1 MSMLK
6 MQKINIFALKKHRK
20 DILETLQRKGVIE
33 ITDNILEDNVFYKEK
48 TSSQQ
53 VSFLKSSQV
62 ASIAKIKVLYY
73 LHLKA
78 ESLFLKRT
86 IILL

>member
-33 ITDNILEDNVFYKEK
+33 ITDNILEDNVFY
-48 TSSQQ
+48 
-53 VSFLKSSQV
+53 
-62 ASIAKIKVLYY
+62 
-73 LHLKA
+73 
-78 ESLFLKRT
+78 
-86 IILL
+86 